1 MLLLVC
7 ILKDY
12 RHVEALLLGFLEL
25 EITGATVIEARGMG
39 QILVQENPLFLGA
52 RDLFPGAG
60 ADSHVVFC
68 VTDAAKADAGLALL
82 DRVANG
88 IDRRGAGVGFSV
100 PLGQVVGLSPAFNGA
115 PDGPPETRS

>member
-1 MLLLVC
+1 MVLLVC

-25 EITGATVIEARGMG
+25 EIGGATVLDARGMG
-39 QILVQENPLFLGA
+39 QLLVQEHPLFLGA

-60 ADSHVVFC
+60 ADSHVVLC
-68 VTDAAKADAGLALL
+68 ITDAAKADAGLALL

-88 IDRRGAGVGFSV
+88 IDRKGAGVGFSV

-115 PDGPPETRS
+115 PGGTPETRS